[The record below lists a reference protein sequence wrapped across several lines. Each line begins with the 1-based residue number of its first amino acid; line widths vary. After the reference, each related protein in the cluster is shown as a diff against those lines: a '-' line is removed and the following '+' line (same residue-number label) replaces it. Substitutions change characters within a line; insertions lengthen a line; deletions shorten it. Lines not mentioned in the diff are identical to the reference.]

1 MFSPYFY
8 HILRDI
14 LELLDK
20 NYAQIGQDI
29 DEEMLINPDRAIESV
44 GDGILKRCYQFSSIY
59 NKSNNDNRSIY
70 MFSLY
75 TTPQLIVILNRPNWL
90 PVGLLTGFVF
100 LWLLLYPFALC
111 IREHVYH
118 SLFTHKNQNQ

>member
-29 DEEMLINPDRAIESV
+29 DEEMLINPDRGIGSV
-44 GDGILKRCYQFSSIY
+44 GDGILKRC
-59 NKSNNDNRSIY
+59 
-70 MFSLY
+70 Y
-75 TTPQLIVILNRPNWL
+75 TTPQLIVILNRPN
-90 PVGLLTGFVF
+90 LTWNHILFIYK
-100 LWLLLYPFALC
+100 LYC
-111 IREHVYH
+111 I
-118 SLFTHKNQNQ
+118 